1 MTSEASAW
9 GEDEFG
15 AFACFEVAGVEQ
27 RMRWIE
33 PGSFMMGS
41 PEGEVGRFDHEG
53 PQHLVTLSEG
63 YWLADTPCTQAL
75 WVVVMGANPSQYQSL
90 HRPVERVSWDE
101 VVRLF
106 LAKLNAAMPGLEAG
120 LPTEAQW
127 EHACRAGTDT
137 ATYAGDLR
145 DELEDDVLNDIAW
158 YARNTGMKTIDVAL
172 KKPNPWG
179 LYDMLGN
186 VYEWYADLQWRY
198 TGDPV
203 RDPEGPLGRVLRGGS
218 WDSDAGYCRAAFRYW
233 NAPGNRFDHPSRQGR
248 EQGRGTS
255 PAPPGVAH
263 DDRSPASPPPVLRR
277 RGQSSVAVGKG
288 RLSGSAGA
296 LGGLT
301 ISTSRQNW
309 FM

>member
-1 MTSEASAW
+1 MNASLDDRDLLSRGLPPVWASAW

-41 PEGEVGRFDHEG
+41 PEGEVGRFDDEG

-75 WVVVMGANPSQYQSL
+75 WIAVMGANPSQYQSL
-90 HRPVERVSWDE
+90 QRPVERVSWDE

-106 LAKLNAAMPGLEAG
+106 LTKLNAAVPGLEAG

-127 EHACRAGTDT
+127 EHACRAGTGT

-145 DELEDDVLNDIAW
+145 DEREDDVLNDIAW
-158 YARNTGMKTIDVAL
+158 YARNTGMETMDVTL

-186 VYEWYADLQWRY
+186 VYEWCADLQRRY
-198 TGDPV
+198 TRGPV
-203 RDPEGPLGRVLRGGS
+203 SDPEGTLGPLRVLRGGGWFS
-218 WDSDAGYCRAAFRYW
+218 LAQFCRAADRLWFDPGRRLDDVGFRL
-233 NAPGNRFDHPSRQGR
+233 SRGQGLRQQASPASQQQGR
-248 EQGRGTS
+248 KQGRGTS
-255 PAPPGVAH
+255 PASPGV
-263 DDRSPASPPPVLRR
+263 RR
-277 RGQSSVAVGKG
+277 RKKV
-288 RLSGSAGA
+288 
-296 LGGLT
+296 
-301 ISTSRQNW
+301 
-309 FM
+309 